1 MGGEA
6 GGQDRTTQ
14 PRLEAAVMGKGRECL
29 RCGKRMI
36 LVVTKGDKYWE
47 CVDTQCLYR
56 LDVR

>member
-1 MGGEA
+1 
-6 GGQDRTTQ
+6 
-14 PRLEAAVMGKGRECL
+14 MGKGRECL